1 MPNSTRFGT
10 STERNSLIV
19 YLPWAALLLS
29 CSYVV
34 MRVLMFPMNVDE
46 LEFHRATLWVGEGRV
61 PYRDFWEHH
70 LPLQWILFAPFTH
83 LGFKG
88 ILALRSLNLLLV
100 VGTLLLMAALMKR
113 IGLTSTIQ
121 VLVVT
126 ALLGSTV
133 FGAGFTEYRVD
144 SPMNFFYLLAILLLE
159 RSSGSARSRLFTAL
173 AGVSLALSGF
183 CDQRIIPLVGI
194 TVLVYLLWG
203 EEGGFAARRKYVWAL
218 AGGLMVVGI
227 VLLTAWS
234 LNAIG
239 PMIRQSVVDNWIY
252 ESHFHSLDRPSFW
265 FHLFVYP
272 VTRRD
277 FAIPLILA
285 GACAGLIVTLFIR
298 PRDGASFRVAM
309 LAVGAAV
316 ILGAL
321 STTNLYQEITLFL
334 LLAPLCGYAL
344 SWSIKRRPAFVRW
357 IPLYGSLLLI
367 GLTYMANQRI
377 PWGFNADMLAHQE
390 HLIRTVDRVTHRGER
405 VLEGDGYAYRR
416 QPAYYFWFL
425 TSIAKVLTE
434 KGGYPPLTVKGLVEA
449 RPAAVIMDSHL
460 MSYLMVSPPELTEF
474 IVRNY
479 LPLETCLWI
488 PAPNAVFM
496 PQGPSIG
503 WTILRTD
510 SYRPILV
517 SPDRVA
523 VWLDKPFGFAF
534 AEMVN
539 LRFHANLFKNVEL
552 NIPSLAAATNTAE
565 LLIRVD
571 GVSVPPGN
579 VDLLDLRAGQRLA
592 VEYKGMKPMMFLLV
606 PAKEDKMFQVPYPW
620 TPLAYPPDFWFQ
632 FMKPGQAEG
641 APVAG
646 ATDGR

>member
-1 MPNSTRFGT
+1 MPISLGA
-10 STERNSLIV
+10 SAERGSPIA
-19 YLPWAALLLS
+19 YLPWAALLFS

-46 LEFHRATLWVGEGRV
+46 LEFHRATLWLGEGKV

-70 LPLQWILFAPFTH
+70 LPLQWILFAPVTH

-88 ILALRSLNLLLV
+88 VLALRSLNLLLV
-100 VGTLLLMAALMKR
+100 AGTLLLLAALMKR
-113 IGLTSTIQ
+113 IRVTSTIQ

-144 SPMNFFYLLAILLLE
+144 TPMNLFYLLAILLFE
-159 RSSGSARSRLFTAL
+159 RSSGSARSRLLIAL

-194 TVLVYLLWG
+194 TVPVYLLWG
-203 EEGGFAARRKYVWAL
+203 EEGRFAARRKYLWAL
-218 AGGLMVVGI
+218 AGGLI
-227 VLLTAWS
+227 VLGVVLLIAWS
-234 LNAIG
+234 LGAIR
-239 PMIRQSVVDNWIY
+239 PMIRQCVVDNWIY
-252 ESHFHSLDRPSFW
+252 ESHFHPLDRPSFW
-265 FHLFVYP
+265 FHLLVYP
-272 VTRRD
+272 LIRRD

-285 GACAGLIVTLFIR
+285 GAFAGLLLTIFIR
-298 PRDGASFRVAM
+298 PRGRAVFRVAM
-309 LAVGAAV
+309 LAAAAAV
-316 ILGAL
+316 LLGSL

-334 LLAPLCGYAL
+334 LLSPLCGYAL
-344 SWSIKRRPAFVRW
+344 SWFIKHRPVFGRW

-367 GLTYMANQRI
+367 GLTYMANERI

-390 HLIRTVDRVTHRGER
+390 HLIRTVDRVTRRGER

-434 KGGYPPLTVKGLVEA
+434 EGGYPPLTVKELAEA

-460 MSYLMVSPPELTEF
+460 MSYLMVSPPDLTEF

-539 LRFHANLFKNVEL
+539 LRIHANLFKNMEL
-552 NIPSLAAATNTAE
+552 DIPSLGVATNTAE
-565 LLIRVD
+565 LRLKVD

-579 VDLLDLRAGQRLA
+579 VDLLDLRAGQRVT
-592 VEYKGMKPMMFLLV
+592 VEYKGTKPMMFLLV

-632 FMKPGQAEG
+632 FMKPGLSQG
-641 APVAG
+641 APVVG
-646 ATDGR
+646 AIHGR